1 MGYIWYLLE
10 DCIYIFGIKYCD
22 LYYLN
27 YVHHLKNLFYFH
39 MMSMLLGFV
48 AFLGSGSLHAML
60 CETLSIEAH
69 ERKIGAI

>member
-1 MGYIWYLLE
+1 
-10 DCIYIFGIKYCD
+10 
-22 LYYLN
+22 
-27 YVHHLKNLFYFH
+27 VHHLKNLFYFH